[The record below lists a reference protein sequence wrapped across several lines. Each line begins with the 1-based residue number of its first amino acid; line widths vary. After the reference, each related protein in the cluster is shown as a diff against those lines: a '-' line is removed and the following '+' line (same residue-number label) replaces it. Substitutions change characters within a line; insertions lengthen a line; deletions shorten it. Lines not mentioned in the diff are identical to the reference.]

1 MTANGRD
8 VPQRERGPQ
17 AAAPR
22 AGDRRRVV
30 VTGMGAVTPLGV
42 GVETFWAHA
51 VAGHSG
57 IRRMT
62 QADPSA
68 YPCQV
73 AGEVPDFDYT
83 QFMERKDGRRM
94 ARFSQFAVAATRMAI
109 EQAALDLGSI
119 DRERAGVVMGNG
131 GGGLPQDEE
140 AMRTLAARGGMK
152 IDPFYI
158 SKRLSNMAAG
168 NVSIQFGL
176 LGYTNTVTT
185 ACAAG
190 TQAIGDATEVIRRGA
205 AEVMIAGGTE
215 AGICELGLAGF
226 SSMRA
231 LATAHNDDPEHAS
244 RPFDRDRDG
253 FAPAEGAGVLV
264 LESLEHALARGATPL
279 AEVIGYGVSAD
290 AAYLVAPADHG
301 AGAARAMRTAL
312 RDAGVAP
319 EEIDYI
325 GAHATATDVGDLA
338 ETEAIKAV
346 FGERAYALPISALK
360 SQIGHLLGGSG
371 GVETIA
377 AIQAIRTGMVLPTLN
392 LDHPGEGCD
401 LDYVPFESRR
411 VEVRT
416 AVKNSFGFGG
426 QNAVLVLRR
435 YKG

>member
-1 MTANGRD
+1 MT
-8 VPQRERGPQ
+8 QHGPEATAGSGTG

-22 AGDRRRVV
+22 PGRRRVV
-30 VTGMGAVTPLGV
+30 VTGMGAVTPLGI
-42 GVETFWAHA
+42 GVEVFWEHA
-51 VAGHSG
+51 VAGGSG

-83 QFMERKDGRRM
+83 QFMDRKDGRRM
-94 ARFSQFAVAATRMAI
+94 ARFSQFAVAAARMAI
-109 EQAALDLGSI
+109 EQAALDLDHL
-119 DRERAGVVMGNG
+119 DRERVGVLLGNG
-131 GGGLPQDEE
+131 GGGLPHDEE
-140 AMRTLAARGGMK
+140 AMQTLSTRGGLK
-152 IDPFYI
+152 VDPFYI
-158 SKRLSNMAAG
+158 SKRLSNMAGG
-168 NVSIQFGL
+168 NVAIQFGL
-176 LGYTNTVTT
+176 LGYNNTVTT

-190 TQAIGDATEVIRRGA
+190 TQAIGDAVEVIRRGA
-205 AEVMIAGGTE
+205 ADAMIAGGTE

-231 LATAHNDDPEHAS
+231 LASAHNGDPEHAS
-244 RPFDRDRDG
+244 RPFDQDRDG

-264 LESLEHALARGATPL
+264 LEALEHALARGATPL
-279 AEVIGYGVSAD
+279 AEVIGYGAGAD

-301 AGAARAMRTAL
+301 AGAARAMRAAL
-312 RDAGVAP
+312 RDAAIAP
-319 EEIDYI
+319 EAIDYVS
-325 GAHATATDVGDLA
+325 AHATATDVGDLA

-346 FGERAYALPISALK
+346 LGERAHAVPVSALK

-377 AIQAIRTGMVLPTLN
+377 AIQTIRTGMVLPTLN

-401 LDYVPFESRR
+401 LDYVPHTSRR
-411 VEVRT
+411 ADVRT
-416 AVKNSFGFGG
+416 ALKNSFGFGG

-435 YKG
+435 YEE